1 MVTRPG
7 TQLPIWSSGTGKV
20 EGRKV
25 MYKVPRSSDIVLN
38 NVGSIKAVV
47 MEVDDS
53 GNYKLGTELGA
64 LSQMYVRS
72 QFKPAVEKFLNIS
85 NVPNQ
90 TISLRE
96 AARGSSI
103 GLGQGFLNAPV
114 KQVVVANAANVSK
127 QQKSAI
133 VGAIAVML
141 VK

>member
-1 MVTRPG
+1 
-7 TQLPIWSSGTGKV
+7 
-20 EGRKV
+20 
-25 MYKVPRSSDIVLN
+25 
-38 NVGSIKAVV
+38 

-72 QFKPAVEKFLNIS
+72 QFEPAVEKF

-114 KQVVVANAANVSK
+114 QQVVVANAANVSK

-141 VK
+141 VKINKWKCYYFQNKSILLPCYIDIFTFIHACLPVFMHAILRQS